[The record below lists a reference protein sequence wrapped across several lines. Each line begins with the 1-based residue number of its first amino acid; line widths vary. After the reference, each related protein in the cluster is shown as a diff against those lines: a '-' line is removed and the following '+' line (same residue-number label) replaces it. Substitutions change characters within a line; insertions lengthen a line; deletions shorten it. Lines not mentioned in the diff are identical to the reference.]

1 MKYPPAPTI
10 NKVEGCFIKKAH
22 PSITAL
28 AAMKSKGLLLGPCT
42 LYNPLLFYSQ
52 LDEVAR

>member
-10 NKVEGCFIKKAH
+10 NKVEGCFIKKAY

-28 AAMKSKGLLLGPCT
+28 AAMKSKGFLLGPCT